1 MICNLSPFCAKIEEV
16 FFKKWGIFMLDKYL
30 AQGKIDY
37 FKNISRSGNISIDMF
52 KVEYNNKIH
61 YLVCTFDGFQIIKI
75 MLVS

>member
-1 MICNLSPFCAKIEEV
+1 
-16 FFKKWGIFMLDKYL
+16 MLDKYL